1 MAPSRGV
8 SQPLEQAF
16 RSEWAATVATIGRR
30 LGDLH
35 KAEDATQEAFV
46 AAARTWPRDGVPPN
60 PGAWLTLTA
69 WRKALDQLRKER
81 TERAHTQLWLAE
93 PVPAEAAE
101 QPADLER
108 QDDQLALIFACCH
121 PALALE
127 VRIALTLRYVAGLQT
142 SEIASAFVIPE
153 PTLAQRLVR
162 AKRKIPTAGISLAVP
177 ADAALADRLVGVRG
191 VLYLVF
197 NEGYTATSGGQVVR
211 ADLCDEAIRLA
222 RLVHRAAARRSRRTR
237 ACWP

>member
-1 MAPSRGV
+1 M
-8 SQPLEQAF
+8 
-16 RSEWAATVATIGRR
+16 
-30 LGDLH
+30 
-35 KAEDATQEAFV
+35 
-46 AAARTWPRDGVPPN
+46 
-60 PGAWLTLTA
+60 TLTA

-142 SEIASAFVIPE
+142 SEIASAFVMPE

-162 AKRKIPTAGISLAVP
+162 AKRKIRTAGIPRGAGR
-177 ADAALADRLVGVRG
+177 AALADRLVGVRG

-197 NEGYTATSGGQVVR
+197 NEGYTATERRGGGAAGSVR
-211 ADLCDEAIRLA
+211 RGDPAGPAGA
-222 RLVHRAAARRSRRTR
+222 PAVAGGRREPGPAGPDAVASCPVTGP
-237 ACWP
+237 AGC